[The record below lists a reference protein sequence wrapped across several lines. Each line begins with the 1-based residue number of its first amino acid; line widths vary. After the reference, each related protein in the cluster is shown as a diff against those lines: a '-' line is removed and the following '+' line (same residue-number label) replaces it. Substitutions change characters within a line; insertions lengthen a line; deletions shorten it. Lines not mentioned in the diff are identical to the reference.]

1 MTAPDPGAAEPVDV
15 LVADDNPNIRQT
27 LRDILAE
34 KGYAVDT
41 VNDGY
46 ELLGYLR
53 RKSPRVL
60 ILDLIMPQKDG
71 IEAYS
76 AIRRIS
82 PGTKIII
89 YTAFQKYEYSL
100 YAQTADRFLLK
111 SESPE
116 KLIRAIRE
124 VIDV

>member
-1 MTAPDPGAAEPVDV
+1 MTKTVHV

-27 LRDILAE
+27 LKDILTE
-34 KGYAVDT
+34 KGYTVET

-46 ELLGYLR
+46 ELLGHLKKR
-53 RKSPRVL
+53 APDVL

-71 IEAYS
+71 IEVFA
-76 AIRRIS
+76 AVRRVS
-82 PGTKIII
+82 PETKIII

-100 YAQTADRFLLK
+100 YAQSADKFLLK

-116 KLIRAIRE
+116 KLLEAIQ
-124 VIDV
+124 DVVE

>member
-1 MTAPDPGAAEPVDV
+1 MHI

-27 LRDILAE
+27 LKDILTE
-34 KGYAVDT
+34 RGYSVET
-41 VNDGY
+41 VCDGY

-53 RKSPRVL
+53 KKTPEVL

-71 IEAYS
+71 IEAFS
-76 AIRRIS
+76 AIRRVA
-82 PGTKIII
+82 PETKIII

-100 YAQTADRFLLK
+100 YAQNADKFLLK

-116 KLIRAIRE
+116 RLLEAIADL
-124 VIDV
+124 V